1 MGFNFSLNYKNFT
14 FNMYSFA
21 NLGNEIVRNF
31 ERDQVNVNLLS
42 KRLDRWTGPGTSNSE
57 PRVTAGSN
65 TNRVFSDY
73 FVEDGSFLRVQTISV
88 GYDIPESVFS
98 KIGASS
104 IKVYAK
110 VDNAFTL
117 TEYSG
122 YDPTAST
129 GAPIGGG
136 IDFGF
141 YPIPRIYTL
150 GLNVK
155 F

>member
-1 MGFNFSLNYKNFT
+1 MGFNLSLNYKNFE

-21 NLGNEIVRNF
+21 NIGNEIVRNY
-31 ERDQVNVNLLS
+31 ERDQVNVNLIS
-42 KRLDRWTGPGTSNSE
+42 RRLDRWTGPGTSNFE
-57 PRVTAGSN
+57 PRVTSGANSN
-65 TNRVFSDY
+65 KVFSDY
-73 FVEDGSFLRVQTISV
+73 FVEDGSFLRVQTISL
-88 GYDIPESVFS
+88 GYNFPETLYKS
-98 KIGASS
+98 IGASS
-104 IKVYAK
+104 IKLYAK

-129 GAPIGGG
+129 GEPIGGG
-136 IDFGF
+136 IDLGF

>member
-1 MGFNFSLNYKNFT
+1 
-14 FNMYSFA
+14 
-21 NLGNEIVRNF
+21 
-31 ERDQVNVNLLS
+31 
-42 KRLDRWTGPGTSNSE
+42 
-57 PRVTAGSN
+57 
-65 TNRVFSDY
+65 
-73 FVEDGSFLRVQTISV
+73 VEDGSFLRIQTITL
-88 GYDIPESVFS
+88 GYNFPESIAS
-98 KIGASS
+98 KITASS

-110 VDNAFTL
+110 VDNAFTF

-141 YPIPRIYTL
+141 YPIPRIYSF
-150 GLNVK
+150 GLNVQ